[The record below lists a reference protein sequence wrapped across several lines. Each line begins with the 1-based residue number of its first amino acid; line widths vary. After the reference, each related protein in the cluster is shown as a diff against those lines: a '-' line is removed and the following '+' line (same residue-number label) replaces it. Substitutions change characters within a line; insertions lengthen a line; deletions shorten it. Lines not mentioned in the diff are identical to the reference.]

1 MLLVKHGADDIL
13 GRPIFEHVAL
23 QIGQSLVFEHRPG
36 TGGTLR
42 MARVAK
48 AAEAGP
54 IAV

>member
-1 MLLVKHGADDIL
+1 LSHGADDPL
-13 GRPIFEHVAL
+13 GRPIFEHAAK

-36 TGGTLR
+36 TGGTLG
-42 MARVAK
+42 MAQVAK

>member
-1 MLLVKHGADDIL
+1 MEPTTPL
-13 GRPIFEHVAL
+13 GDRFSSMWQK

-36 TGGTLR
+36 TGGTLG
-42 MARVAK
+42 MAQVAK